1 MIENM
6 GWIIAGVVAIMGLA
20 AHLVK
25 ISHSQGELN
34 QRVKTLEATAG
45 DHREVRDAMIR
56 LEGKFESMEAVLGEL
71 KDGLVWMTKSAP
83 MYGPP
88 SPPSRPARP
97 RPAK

>member
-1 MIENM
+1 MLENM
-6 GWIIAGVVAIMGLA
+6 GWIIAAAVAVVGWAIHAMKL
-20 AHLVK
+20 
-25 ISHSQGELN
+25 SHSHGELN

-56 LEGKFESMEAVLGEL
+56 LEGKFESMEAILGEL

-88 SPPSRPARP
+88 APPSRPARA
-97 RPAK
+97 RAAK